1 MSLEMK
7 DFYGKDVASAI
18 KEACDTFGVA
28 QENLNIEVVET
39 GSTGIFGLIR
49 KKAHIRASVQMVE
62 EEAAGEER
70 AKPLNKSQKAPK
82 PKSGGTKEM
91 KKAVPK
97 KKEEP
102 KQSVPPEPDVEEE
115 KTDDDENG
123 FEEDGF
129 DGVELSQESLDLVKR
144 ELEKIL
150 ELMGCPSE
158 VSVENK
164 GGSVFCKVGPEYED
178 DLTGQDGRTLDSLQ
192 YLLRKIMS
200 RKVPERIRLTIDV
213 GNYRE
218 RRHQELHDKAID
230 YAALVKQNGKTQVI
244 PALNPSERR
253 VVHVALQEDS
263 EIRSRSVGEG
273 LFKKVLI
280 YKPGKGRK
288 GNGRKKTRGKYRKKN
303 DSGQK
308 KGKQS

>member
-1 MSLEMK
+1 MSLEIK

-18 KEACDTFGVA
+18 KEACDAFGVA

-49 KKAHIRASVQMVE
+49 KKAHIKASVQAGD
-62 EEAAGEER
+62 EAAGEER
-70 AKPLNKSQKAPK
+70 PEIGEKSSKAPK
-82 PKSGGTKEM
+82 PRADRPKEK
-91 KKAVPK
+91 KKAVPEK
-97 KKEEP
+97 KQEP
-102 KQSVPPEPDVEEE
+102 EQSVPPESEGEEE
-115 KTDDDENG
+115 KNDDDENG
-123 FEEDGF
+123 LEDNSLAA
-129 DGVELSQESLDLVKR
+129 VELSPESLGMVKE

-150 ELMGCPSE
+150 ALMDCPSE
-158 VSVENK
+158 VSVEND
-164 GGSVFCKVGPEYED
+164 GGSIFCKVGPEYEE
-178 DLTGQDGRTLDSLQ
+178 DLTGQEGRTLDSLQ

-200 RKVPERIRLTIDV
+200 RKIPERIRLTIDV

-253 VVHVALQEDS
+253 VVHVALQDDS
-263 EIRSRSVGEG
+263 EIRSRSVGDG

-288 GNGRKKTRGKYRKKN
+288 GNGRRKSRGKYRKKN